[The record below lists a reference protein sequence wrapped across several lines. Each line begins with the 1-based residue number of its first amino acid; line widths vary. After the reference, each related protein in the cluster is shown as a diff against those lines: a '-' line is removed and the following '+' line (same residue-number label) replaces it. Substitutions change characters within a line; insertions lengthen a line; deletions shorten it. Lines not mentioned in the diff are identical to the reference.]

1 MNIRYGAEIAA
12 AAATRHLDPR
22 LLAAVAAQE
31 TGGPG
36 SNSGSN
42 VVGDGGHGHGLF
54 QIDDRFWSFARSAS
68 AMDPAKNAQVAAGIL
83 GDNLRRFGG
92 NVRSALSAYNAGS
105 PTATGTKTTWADGK
119 VLGYADSVM
128 RHYAALGGATEHVA
142 ADARTGMAA
151 ADPLGGRAFRPA
163 RIASDVPTASAAAS
177 GAPPTLD
184 LLRLLLAQGQL
195 TSSAPVASPTSSSA
209 ALQPP
214 RSWSQLTAASSTET
228 AAADRSLADLVDT
241 GDVFD
246 GADDTPEA

>member
-1 MNIRYGAEIAA
+1 MNIRYGSEIAA
-12 AAATRHLDPR
+12 AAAAHHLDPR

-42 VVGDGGHGHGLF
+42 VVGDGGHGHGVF
-54 QIDDRFWSFARSAS
+54 QIDDRIWSFAKTAA

-92 NVRSALSAYNAGS
+92 NVRAALSAYNAGS

-119 VLGYADSVM
+119 ILGYADSVM
-128 RHYAALGGATEHVA
+128 RHYEALGGAPEHLA
-142 ADARTGMAA
+142 ADARTGMAS
-151 ADPLGGRAFRPA
+151 ADPLGGRAFATA
-163 RIASDVPTASAAAS
+163 RAAFAQAAGPQVAAAP
-177 GAPPTLD
+177 GPD
-184 LLRLLLAQGQL
+184 LSQLLLAQAQL
-195 TSSAPVASPTSSSA
+195 APPAAPSA
-209 ALQPP
+209 AAQPP

-228 AAADRSLADLVDT
+228 AAADRSLADLVDS

-246 GADDTPEA
+246 GADETAEA